1 MLRRPARPSPAL
13 VRLGIAVA
21 LSTAAGVFLGLLG
34 PFGSYRNGAAPERI
48 AYFVG
53 TFWVASLLYAVI
65 VPAAA
70 QAAARARLPL
80 WLWAPPV
87 MAATAVPVAAV
98 SRVGAQSLWPWIGEQ
113 VGLLEWYGQSLT
125 LSVAAVGAALLV
137 RRSWSASGT
146 GPSARV
152 ASADEPPAEAS
163 ARPLARGEVL
173 CLQMED
179 HYVRIHTPTGS
190 RLELMSMSQAIAA
203 LGDVEGRRVH
213 RSWWVA
219 RAAVEAAEPD
229 GRNWRL
235 RLRGGL
241 RAPVSRAN
249 VAPLRAA
256 GWLPPAAG

>member
-70 QAAARARLPL
+70 QAAAGARLPL

-125 LSVAAVGAALLV
+125 L
-137 RRSWSASGT
+137 
-146 GPSARV
+146 
-152 ASADEPPAEAS
+152 
-163 ARPLARGEVL
+163 
-173 CLQMED
+173 
-179 HYVRIHTPTGS
+179 
-190 RLELMSMSQAIAA
+190 
-203 LGDVEGRRVH
+203 
-213 RSWWVA
+213 
-219 RAAVEAAEPD
+219 
-229 GRNWRL
+229 
-235 RLRGGL
+235 
-241 RAPVSRAN
+241 
-249 VAPLRAA
+249 
-256 GWLPPAAG
+256 

>member
-1 MLRRPARPSPAL
+1 MLRRLAAPSPAL

-21 LSTAAGVFLGLLG
+21 LSTAAGVFLGVIG

-48 AYFVG
+48 AYFTG

-87 MAATAVPVAAV
+87 IAAAAVPVAAV
-98 SRVGAQSLWPWIGEQ
+98 SRVGAQTLWPWIDGR
-113 VGLLEWYGQSLT
+113 VGLLEWYGQSLL
-125 LSVAAVGAALLV
+125 LSVVALGAALLV
-137 RRSWSASGT
+137 RRSWSA
-146 GPSARV
+146 PVPAM
-152 ASADEPPAEAS
+152 APAAAPPAPS
-163 ARPLARGEVL
+163 PSPARRLVADKVL

-179 HYVRIHTPTGS
+179 HYVRIHTASGS

-203 LGDVEGRRVH
+203 LGGVEGRRVH

-256 GWLPPAAG
+256 GWLPPAEG

>member
-1 MLRRPARPSPAL
+1 
-13 VRLGIAVA
+13 
-21 LSTAAGVFLGLLG
+21 VFLGLVG

-48 AYFVG
+48 AYFVV

-87 MAATAVPVAAV
+87 IAATAVPVAAV
-98 SRVGAQSLWPWIGEQ
+98 SRVGAQTLWPWIDGR
-113 VGLLEWYGQSLT
+113 VGLLEWYGQSLL
-125 LSVAAVGAALLV
+125 LSVVAVGAALLV
-137 RRSWSASGT
+137 RRSWPEPDAAAPARIGSADGT
-146 GPSARV
+146 PSAAPAARSLV
-152 ASADEPPAEAS
+152 A
-163 ARPLARGEVL
+163 GEVL

-203 LGDVEGRRVH
+203 LGDTEGWRVH

-256 GWLPPAAG
+256 GWLPPAAD

>member
-1 MLRRPARPSPAL
+1 MLHRFARPSPAL
-13 VRLGIAVA
+13 ARLGIAVA
-21 LSTAAGVFLGLLG
+21 LSTAAGVFLGLVG
-34 PFGSYRNGAAPERI
+34 PFGSYRNGGAGERI
-48 AYFVG
+48 AYFVV

-87 MAATAVPVAAV
+87 IAAAAVPVAAV
-98 SRVGAQSLWPWIGEQ
+98 SRVGAEALWPWIDGR
-113 VGLLEWYGQSLT
+113 VGLLEWYGQSLL
-125 LSVAAVGAALLV
+125 LSVVAVGAALLV
-137 RRSWSASGT
+137 RRAWAS
-146 GPSARV
+146 PAP
-152 ASADEPPAEAS
+152 ASAPAAADPAAAAAS
-163 ARPLARGEVL
+163 PLPAWRREEVI

-179 HYVRIHTPTGS
+179 HYVRIHTPAGS

-203 LGDVEGRRVH
+203 LADVEGWRVH

-256 GWLPPAAG
+256 GWLPPAGD